1 MADFVSKLGGFIIIG
16 ILILAGFKLFFWLL
30 DEGYL
35 KYLLIGAA
43 LVGLFLWKTGRW
55 EPGFLPQQEESGLR
69 EVYVPETA
77 PAETQKSEDESYRPA
92 WNKGACR
99 SLGEDVHVVVIFLD
113 DADST
118 WYEYTFNWLLR
129 NKLEPG
135 MKLIRKQAEN
145 YGYSLNMDYTI
156 YKDVTVNYS
165 VPDPYQD
172 SAVYRELPEVVA
184 QAMGFSSSADM
195 LDYHRDY
202 FGMEQIAYFFCT
214 NKHGRS
220 YALPSRSSARDD
232 VEYCVFFTL
241 YDNGWATSHAT
252 VPHEILHLFGA
263 VDMYA
268 EDDVRVGRQNLARK
282 LCPDDLM
289 LGDEHN
295 TPVVDRFTAYTI
307 GWLDEIPAEYNVSD
321 WWS

>member
-1 MADFVSKLGGFIIIG
+1 MADLVSKIGEWIILAV
-16 ILILAGFKLFFWLL
+16 LITAGFKLFFWLL

-55 EPGFLPQQEESGLR
+55 DPPFLPGKGAATQETQLQET
-69 EVYVPETA
+69 VPPETLN
-77 PAETQKSEDESYRPA
+77 SEDEFYRST
-92 WNKGACR
+92 WNKGVCR
-99 SLGEDVHVVVIFLD
+99 SLDEDVHVVVIFLD
-113 DADST
+113 DAESV
-118 WYEYTFNWLLR
+118 WYDYTFNWLLR

-156 YKDVTVNYS
+156 YKDITVNYS
-165 VPDPYQD
+165 VPDPYQE
-172 SAVYRELPEVVA
+172 SSVYRELPEVVA
-184 QAMGFSSSADM
+184 QAMGFSSASEM

-202 FGMEQIAYFFCT
+202 FGMDQIAYFFCT

-220 YALPSRSSARDD
+220 YALPSHSSTGDE

-263 VDMYA
+263 QDMYA
-268 EDDVRVGRQNLARK
+268 EGSERVNREKLAFQ

-289 LGDEHN
+289 LGDEHR
-295 TPVVDRFTAYTI
+295 TPMVGRYTAYTI
-307 GWLDEIPAEYNVSD
+307 GWLDSMPEEYNRDD